1 MNNNLV
7 YENTQDEIKTELING
22 KVFTMSPR
30 PRLEHN
36 IVLGNI
42 FGLFWTYLK
51 GKTCRA
57 YCDGVDVFID
67 EKNRFIPDV
76 MIVCN
81 PSIRKKDGIY
91 GAPDLVVEVLSPS
104 TAYNDRFRKKK
115 YMLKQE

>member
-51 GKTCRA
+51 CPK
-57 YCDGVDVFID
+57 
-67 EKNRFIPDV
+67 
-76 MIVCN
+76 
-81 PSIRKKDGIY
+81 
-91 GAPDLVVEVLSPS
+91 
-104 TAYNDRFRKKK
+104 
-115 YMLKQE
+115 